1 MWIIIYKLIL
11 NLSAVRGTHKVP
23 GQPSPAGHHI
33 IGSRFTVNGS
43 WLWNQSVSLLPHKLW
58 KQKRRGS
65 KYLSALIPDFRPS
78 HCPYMRIS
86 NLKPAHASDYIYT
99 YTTAWSIPE
108 WRNER
113 TTDIWIHGLLPSHIY
128 TKSVHLSWG
137 VHLII
142 YIKGND
148 SRREI

>member
-11 NLSAVRGTHKVP
+11 NLSAVRGTHEVP

-33 IGSRFTVNGS
+33 HIRCLKADV
-43 WLWNQSVSLLPHKLW
+43 WLISTPQSTQIMETKKTWEYVSLRAYPWFQAFALPLYED
-58 KQKRRGS
+58 KQR
-65 KYLSALIPDFRPS
+65 
-78 HCPYMRIS
+78 
-86 NLKPAHASDYIYT
+86 KPAHASDYIYT

-128 TKSVHLSWG
+128 AKSVHLSWG